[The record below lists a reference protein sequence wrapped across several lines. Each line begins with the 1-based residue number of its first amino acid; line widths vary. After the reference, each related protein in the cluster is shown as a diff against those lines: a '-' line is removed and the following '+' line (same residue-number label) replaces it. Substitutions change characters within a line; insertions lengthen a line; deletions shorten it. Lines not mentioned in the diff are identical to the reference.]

1 MDHRATI
8 TWTKDDV
15 AFDDGAIFDAGN
27 YNSES
32 DSTTSTLTFTS
43 VTADNEGVYVCTFE
57 SLSATFTIDMYGE

>member
-1 MDHRATI
+1 MDNRATI

-15 AFDDGAIFDAGN
+15 AFDDAAIFDAGE

-43 VTADNEGVYVCTFE
+43 VTADNEGVYVCTYD